1 MPDPS
6 TLAVFAATAFV
17 FLIVPG
23 PAVIYVTTRSID
35 QGRTAGMASVLGIH
49 TGTVVHTVAA
59 AFGVSAL
66 LASSATAFS
75 AVKFLGSAYLVFLGV
90 RRLLGS
96 ERVEDQ
102 EVPARRRS
110 LWRIYGQGV
119 VVNVLNP
126 KTALFMLAFLPQFVD
141 PARGAVTPQ
150 ILFLGGFL
158 SVLGLVSD
166 GTYALVA
173 AGVGRWLRSS
183 AGYLRIERYVT
194 GGVLVALGITA
205 AATGSRASE

>member
-1 MPDPS
+1 VPDPS

-23 PAVIYVTTRSID
+23 PAVMYVTTRSID
-35 QGRTAGMASVLGIH
+35 QGRAAGMASVMGIH
-49 TGTVVHTVAA
+49 TGTVIHTVAA
-59 AFGVSAL
+59 AFGLSAL
-66 LASSATAFS
+66 LASSASAFTT
-75 AVKFLGSAYLVFLGV
+75 VKLLGAAYLVFLGV

-126 KTALFMLAFLPQFVD
+126 KTALFMLAFLPQFAD

-173 AGVGRWLRSS
+173 AGVGRWLRNS
-183 AGYLRIERYVT
+183 ARYLRIQRYVT

-205 AATGSRASE
+205 TATGSRTSE

>member
-66 LASSATAFS
+66 LASSATAFT
-75 AVKFLGSAYLVFLGV
+75 AVKLLGAAYLVFLGV

-96 ERVEDQ
+96 ERVEEQ

-119 VVNVLNP
+119 AVNVLNP

-141 PARGAVTPQ
+141 PARGSVTPQ

-183 AGYLRIERYVT
+183 GRYLRIQRYVT

-205 AATGSRASE
+205 AATGSRTSE

>member
-6 TLAVFAATAFV
+6 TLTLFAATAFV

-35 QGRTAGMASVLGIH
+35 QGRAAGMASVLGIH

-59 AFGVSAL
+59 ALGVSAL
-66 LASSATAFS
+66 LASSAAAFTV
-75 AVKFLGSAYLVFLGV
+75 VKLLGAAYLVFLGI

-126 KTALFMLAFLPQFVD
+126 KTALFMLALLPQFVD
-141 PARGAVTPQ
+141 PARGPVTGQ
-150 ILFLGGFL
+150 ILFLGGVL
-158 SVLGLVSD
+158 SLLGLVSD
-166 GTYALVA
+166 GTYALMA
-173 AGVGRWLRSS
+173 AGVGRWLRGSPR
-183 AGYLRIERYVT
+183 YLRIQRYVT
-194 GGVLVALGITA
+194 GGVLVALGVTA

>member
-6 TLAVFAATAFV
+6 TLALFAATAFV

-35 QGRTAGMASVLGIH
+35 QGRAAGMASVLGIH

-59 AFGVSAL
+59 ALGVSAL
-66 LASSATAFS
+66 LASSGAAFTV
-75 AVKFLGSAYLVFLGV
+75 VKLLGAAYLVFLGI

-110 LWRIYGQGV
+110 LWRIYSQGV

-126 KTALFMLAFLPQFVD
+126 KTALFMLALLPQFVD
-141 PARGAVTPQ
+141 PARGPVTGQ
-150 ILFLGGFL
+150 ILFLGGVL
-158 SVLGLVSD
+158 SLLGLVSD

-173 AGVGRWLRSS
+173 AGVGRWLRGSPR
-183 AGYLRIERYVT
+183 YLRIQRYVT
-194 GGVLVALGITA
+194 GGVLVALGVTA

>member
-6 TLAVFAATAFV
+6 TLALFAATAFV

-23 PAVIYVTTRSID
+23 PAVIYVTTRSMD
-35 QGRTAGMASVLGIH
+35 QGRAAGMASVLGIH

-59 AFGVSAL
+59 ALGLSAL
-66 LASSATAFS
+66 LASSAAAFTV
-75 AVKFLGSAYLVFLGV
+75 VKLLGAAYLVFLGV

-96 ERVEDQ
+96 ELVEDQ

-126 KTALFMLAFLPQFVD
+126 KTALFMLALLPQFVD
-141 PARGAVTPQ
+141 PARGSVTGQ

-158 SVLGLVSD
+158 SILGLVSD

-173 AGVGRWLRSS
+173 AGVGRWLRGSPR
-183 AGYLRIERYVT
+183 YLRIKRYVT
-194 GGVLVALGITA
+194 GGVLVALGVTA
-205 AATGSRASE
+205 AATGSRTSE

>member
-6 TLAVFAATAFV
+6 TLALFAATAFV

-23 PAVIYVTTRSID
+23 PAVIYVTTRSMD
-35 QGRTAGMASVLGIH
+35 QGRAAGMASVLGIH

-59 AFGVSAL
+59 ALGVSAL
-66 LASSATAFS
+66 LASSAAAFTV
-75 AVKFLGSAYLVFLGV
+75 VKLLGAAYLVFLGI

-126 KTALFMLAFLPQFVD
+126 KTALFMLALLPQFVD
-141 PARGAVTPQ
+141 PARGPVTGQ
-150 ILFLGGFL
+150 ILFLGGVL
-158 SVLGLVSD
+158 SLLGLVSD

-173 AGVGRWLRSS
+173 AGVGRWLRGSPR
-183 AGYLRIERYVT
+183 YFRIQRYVT
-194 GGVLVALGITA
+194 GGVLVALGVTA

>member
-1 MPDPS
+1 VPDPS
-6 TLAVFAATAFV
+6 TLALFAATAFV

-35 QGRTAGMASVLGIH
+35 QGRAAGMASVLGIH

-59 AFGVSAL
+59 ALGVSAL
-66 LASSATAFS
+66 LASSAAAFTV
-75 AVKFLGSAYLVFLGV
+75 VKLLGAAYLVFLGV

-110 LWRIYGQGV
+110 LWRVYGQGV

-126 KTALFMLAFLPQFVD
+126 KTALFMLALLPQFVD
-141 PARGAVTPQ
+141 PARGPVTAQ

-158 SVLGLVSD
+158 SLLGLVSD

-173 AGVGRWLRSS
+173 AGVGRWLRGSTR
-183 AGYLRIERYVT
+183 YLKIQRYVT
-194 GGVLVALGITA
+194 AGVLVALGVTA

>member
-1 MPDPS
+1 MPDPP
-6 TLAVFAATAFV
+6 TLAVFTATAFV

-35 QGRTAGMASVLGIH
+35 QGRAAGMASVLGIH

-59 AFGVSAL
+59 ALGVSAL
-66 LASSATAFS
+66 LASSATAFT
-75 AVKFLGSAYLVFLGV
+75 AVKLLGAAYLVFLGV
-90 RRLLGS
+90 RRLIGS

-173 AGVGRWLRSS
+173 AGVGRWLRNS
-183 AGYLRIERYVT
+183 ARNLRIQRYVT

-205 AATGSRASE
+205 AATGSRTSE

>member
-6 TLAVFAATAFV
+6 TLALFAATAFV

-35 QGRTAGMASVLGIH
+35 QGRAAGMASVLGIH

-59 AFGVSAL
+59 ALGVSAL
-66 LASSATAFS
+66 LASSAAAFTV
-75 AVKFLGSAYLVFLGV
+75 VKLLGAAYLVFLGI

-126 KTALFMLAFLPQFVD
+126 KTALFMLALLPQFVD
-141 PARGAVTPQ
+141 PARGPVTGQ
-150 ILFLGGFL
+150 ILFLGGVL
-158 SVLGLVSD
+158 SLLGLVSD

-173 AGVGRWLRSS
+173 AGVGRWLRGS
-183 AGYLRIERYVT
+183 ARYLRIQRYVT
-194 GGVLVALGITA
+194 GGVLVALGVTA

>member
-6 TLAVFAATAFV
+6 TLALFAATAFV

-35 QGRTAGMASVLGIH
+35 QGRAAGMASVLGIH

-59 AFGVSAL
+59 ALGVSAL
-66 LASSATAFS
+66 LASSAAAFTV
-75 AVKFLGSAYLVFLGV
+75 VKLLGAAYLVFLGI

-96 ERVEDQ
+96 ERVDQ

-126 KTALFMLAFLPQFVD
+126 KTALFMLALLPQFVD
-141 PARGAVTPQ
+141 PARGPVTGQ
-150 ILFLGGFL
+150 ILFLGGVL
-158 SVLGLVSD
+158 SLLGLVSD

-173 AGVGRWLRSS
+173 AGVGRWLRGS
-183 AGYLRIERYVT
+183 ARYLRIQRYVT
-194 GGVLVALGITA
+194 GGVLVALGVTA

>member
-6 TLAVFAATAFV
+6 TLALFAATAFV

-23 PAVIYVTTRSID
+23 PAVIFVTTRSID
-35 QGRTAGMASVLGIH
+35 QGRAAGMASVLGIH

-59 AFGVSAL
+59 ALGVSAL
-66 LASSATAFS
+66 LASSAAAFTV
-75 AVKFLGSAYLVFLGV
+75 VKLLGAAYLVFLGI

-126 KTALFMLAFLPQFVD
+126 KTALFMLALLPQFVD
-141 PARGAVTPQ
+141 PARGPVTGQ
-150 ILFLGGFL
+150 ILFLGGVL
-158 SVLGLVSD
+158 SLLGLVSD

-173 AGVGRWLRSS
+173 AGVGGWLRGSPR
-183 AGYLRIERYVT
+183 YLRIQRYVT
-194 GGVLVALGITA
+194 GGVLVALGVTA

>member
-6 TLAVFAATAFV
+6 TLALFAATAFV

-35 QGRTAGMASVLGIH
+35 QGRAAGMASVLGIH

-59 AFGVSAL
+59 ALGVSAL
-66 LASSATAFS
+66 LASSAAAFTV
-75 AVKFLGSAYLVFLGV
+75 VKLLGAAYLVFLGI

-110 LWRIYGQGV
+110 LWRIYSQGV

-126 KTALFMLAFLPQFVD
+126 KTALFMLALLPQFVD
-141 PARGAVTPQ
+141 PARGPVTGQ
-150 ILFLGGFL
+150 ILFLGGVL
-158 SVLGLVSD
+158 SLLGLVSD

-173 AGVGRWLRSS
+173 AGVGRWLRGSPR
-183 AGYLRIERYVT
+183 YLRIQRYVT
-194 GGVLVALGITA
+194 GGVLVALGVTA

>member
-66 LASSATAFS
+66 LASSATAFT
-75 AVKFLGSAYLVFLGV
+75 AVKLLGAAYLVFLGV

-141 PARGAVTPQ
+141 PARGSVTPQ

-183 AGYLRIERYVT
+183 ARYLRIQRYVT

-205 AATGSRASE
+205 AATGSRTSE